1 MNTIIISAVNLTEGG
16 TLSILKS
23 FLQALSMSELSNIY
37 RVIALVNNKDKIL
50 YPNIEYIE
58 LPKAK
63 KRWLYRIYYEYF
75 YFKKISN
82 QFDVYLW
89 LSLHDMSPNV
99 KARRR
104 AVYMHNPSPFFRWK
118 VKDVFL
124 SKKYVFFA
132 MFYKWAYRINIHQND
147 YLIVQQ
153 DWLRKAFSEMFNVD
167 QKKIIVARPYHEEID
182 SKERNSVS
190 TLPFTFFFPALAR
203 PFKNFEVIC
212 EAVIILNKLDIKNF
226 RVVLTIDGTE
236 NSYSNHIL
244 EKYKSVLNIEF
255 VGLLRMEQMHDMYL
269 KTDVLLFPSKLET
282 WGLPISEFKEYRK
295 PMIIADLEYAH
306 ETSEGS
312 LCTAFFD
319 VNSPQMLAELMIDTI
334 NDNYIKFSTVPYKK
348 VASPYVVSYYDLML
362 LLLK

>member
-153 DWLRKAFSEMFNVD
+153 DWLRKAFGEMFKVD

-212 EAVIILNKLDIKNF
+212 EAVIILNKLNIKNF

-244 EKYKSVLNIEF
+244 EK
-255 VGLLRMEQMHDMYL
+255 
-269 KTDVLLFPSKLET
+269 
-282 WGLPISEFKEYRK
+282 
-295 PMIIADLEYAH
+295 
-306 ETSEGS
+306 
-312 LCTAFFD
+312 
-319 VNSPQMLAELMIDTI
+319 
-334 NDNYIKFSTVPYKK
+334 
-348 VASPYVVSYYDLML
+348 
-362 LLLK
+362 

>member
-153 DWLRKAFSEMFNVD
+153 DWLRKAFGEMFKVD

-203 PFKNFEVIC
+203 
-212 EAVIILNKLDIKNF
+212 
-226 RVVLTIDGTE
+226 TE

-319 VNSPQMLAELMIDTI
+319 VNSPQMLAELMIDAI